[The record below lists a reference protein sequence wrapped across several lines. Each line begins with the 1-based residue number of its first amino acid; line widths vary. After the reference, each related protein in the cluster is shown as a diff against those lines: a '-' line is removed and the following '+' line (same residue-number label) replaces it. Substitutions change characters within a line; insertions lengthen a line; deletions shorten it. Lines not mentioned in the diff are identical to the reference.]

1 MAKAITILNDI
12 SMLFFA
18 FYVISNNGRPGLL
31 QTGQKIQHLAGYCF
45 LPGGRMYADC
55 PQLLPQNA
63 AQCLL
68 QCFLFPAPQDRSR
81 HKRRFLSFQHS
92 LQDLPRTLLLRI
104 AGPGTERKAGPFFHW
119 VMPRAAIC
127 CARRSKPAALIRL
140 SVSGITRHSRSLSR
154 RLRAATPAPAARSH
168 RGLLHPCCRAAR

>member
-45 LPGGRMYADC
+45 LPGGRMYADG
-55 PQLLPQNA
+55 PQLLPQNT

-68 QCFLFPAPQDRSR
+68 QCFRFPAPQDRSCP
-81 HKRRFLSFQHS
+81 HTRF
-92 LQDLPRTLLLRI
+92 
-104 AGPGTERKAGPFFHW
+104 AGQKNNLYNGKG
-119 VMPRAAIC
+119 
-127 CARRSKPAALIRL
+127 
-140 SVSGITRHSRSLSR
+140 
-154 RLRAATPAPAARSH
+154 
-168 RGLLHPCCRAAR
+168 

>member
-18 FYVISNNGRPGLL
+18 FYVISNNGRPAHL
-31 QTGQKIQHLAGYCF
+31 QTGQKIQHLAGHGF

-55 PQLLPQNA
+55 PQLFPQNT

-68 QCFLFPAPQDRSR
+68 QCFFFPAPQDRSR
-81 HKRRFLSFQHS
+81 HKRCFLSLRHS

-104 AGPGTERKAGPFFHW
+104 AGPGTE
-119 VMPRAAIC
+119 
-127 CARRSKPAALIRL
+127 
-140 SVSGITRHSRSLSR
+140 
-154 RLRAATPAPAARSH
+154 
-168 RGLLHPCCRAAR
+168 